1 MSAPETLPVIARHLL
16 RYNQSILSK
25 THFQSTAKNLYHQ
38 TSSVKAF
45 ASSESVRGNARNR
58 YDVHGNGYLAHGK
71 RGEGMAAANVEMLGV
86 RGFGTGAM
94 SERAHVS
101 ISARIAASKGDRER
115 ILKSIMR
122 ARERR
127 GMSGEGNAAVAYGER
142 KIWEEQV
149 YPPVDGWLV

>member
-45 ASSESVRGNARNR
+45 ASSKGVRGNARNR
-58 YDVHGNGYLAHGK
+58 YDVHGNGYFTHGK
-71 RGEGMAAANVEMLGV
+71 RDGMAANMEMFGI

-94 SERAHVS
+94 GERAHVS

-115 ILKSIMR
+115 ILKSIVR

-127 GMSGEGNAAVAYGER
+127 GVMGEGAQGGEVEGR
-142 KIWEEQV
+142 IWEEQV
-149 YPPVDGWLV
+149 YPPVNGWLV

>member
-45 ASSESVRGNARNR
+45 ASSEGVRGNARNR
-58 YDVHGNGYLAHGK
+58 YDVHGNGHFTHGK
-71 RGEGMAAANVEMLGV
+71 RDGIAAANMEMLGV
-86 RGFGTGAM
+86 REFGTGAM
-94 SERAHVS
+94 GERAHVS

-115 ILKSIMR
+115 ILKSIVR

-127 GMSGEGNAAVAYGER
+127 GAVGER
-142 KIWEEQV
+142 SVEEGRIWEEQV
-149 YPPVDGWLV
+149 YPPVNGWLV